1 MDESVMAAAM
11 AIQSSNSLQVISEIA
26 EKFAQRHEVDKF
38 AVAYVKQD
46 GMEATEFVPL
56 SNISTEF
63 LAHYAE
69 RDYFLLDPLAQY
81 CLRTTTPFIW
91 EETLALRDRTP
102 IVRRIYSEA
111 AEFGMPNGMTMPV
124 RGFEGLRGSVTFAGE
139 RSKFGAKEKV
149 ELEILGLVLHA
160 RVGELCHDIMT
171 RAQTLRL
178 TEREQETL
186 RWTALGK
193 TSDDIADILGLTK
206 RTVDQHFENAARKLG
221 TVNRV
226 QTVVKA
232 FRHNLITL

>member
-1 MDESVMAAAM
+1 MAAAM

-91 EETLALRDRTP
+91 EETLALRDQTP

-186 RWTALGK
+186 RWAALGK